1 MTLKSDYVYVIILF
15 YFTVISAQVPTG
27 YYDSAKN
34 LSDENIFF

>member
-1 MTLKSDYVYVIILF
+1 MTLKLNYVSVIFLF
-15 YFTVISAQVPTG
+15 TIISAQVPTG